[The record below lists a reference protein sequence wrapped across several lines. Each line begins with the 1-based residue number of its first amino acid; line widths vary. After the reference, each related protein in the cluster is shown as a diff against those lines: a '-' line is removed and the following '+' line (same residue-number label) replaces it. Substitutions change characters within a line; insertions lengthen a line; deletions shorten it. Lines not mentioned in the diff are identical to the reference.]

1 MLDCS
6 IPYTCTNIGIRVLQ
20 IGIMK
25 QLVRIY
31 TDKSCQDG
39 HHADADQN
47 DLYLTHQSDKMRSV
61 KKIKYEIE
69 VQKKTLLW
77 SDHVSQGESG
87 RYRVF
92 IKYCVFF

>member
-31 TDKSCQDG
+31 TDKSCQDC

-61 KKIKYEIE
+61 KKIKKLKC
-69 VQKKTLLW
+69 KKTLLW
-77 SDHVSQGESG
+77 SDHFSKGESG

-92 IKYCVFF
+92 IK